1 MSSSF
6 PRNYS
11 VPRGGRIVEVTVRDR
26 DALRELRTE
35 LELLR
40 RVDWLTSRGKLS
52 HVALSE
58 DKHTSKDRREL
69 SEILAD
75 ARSPAVKACVA
86 IVDQEF
92 DDLRKELLMSV
103 VHEQAEKLAYE
114 AAESGAALDAM
125 GDAPP
130 TVEQALDAAEAE
142 LAKIAALSG
151 TAPSQPSAFQEP
163 VTVAAP
169 TPHAEPI
176 AAPPIGATV
185 ANVAAAVAVDKEIE
199 GTTGAFT
206 PERAE
211 QVVSEIEA
219 GIRKLAG
226 ILSSE
231 VHEQWKNAEAAFHQV
246 VDLRGRTE
254 QAYQNTSIIL
264 TQIAHLKEEME
275 IARDDAEV
283 TRREAKLLRDDAR
296 RAKER
301 AEVAAA
307 ACLTLGASR

>member
-1 MSSSF
+1 M
-6 PRNYS
+6 
-11 VPRGGRIVEVTVRDR
+11 EVAVGDR
-26 DALRELRTE
+26 DALRALRTE

-40 RVDWLTSRGKLS
+40 RVERMTSPGRLS
-52 HVALSE
+52 GVALSE
-58 DKHTSKDRREL
+58 AKYTSEDRREL
-69 SEILAD
+69 AEILGD
-75 ARSPAVKACVA
+75 ARSAKVQACMA

-103 VHEQAEKLAYE
+103 VHEQAEKLAHE
-114 AAESGAALDAM
+114 MAESGVAFDAV
-125 GDAPP
+125 DKAPP

-142 LAKIAALSG
+142 LAKIVALTGMSPMPEARVPESATIVTPTVEPQSTPVEAVGEAAM
-151 TAPSQPSAFQEP
+151 P
-163 VTVAAP
+163 VA
-169 TPHAEPI
+169 
-176 AAPPIGATV
+176 
-185 ANVAAAVAVDKEIE
+185 VAAAPAPAPAPAAVPQQVRSVGE
-199 GTTGAFT
+199 AFS

-231 VHEQWKNAEAAFHQV
+231 VNEQWKKAESAFHEV

-254 QAYQNTSIIL
+254 QVYQNTSTML

-283 TRREAKLLRDDAR
+283 ARREAKLLRDDTR

-301 AEVAAA
+301 AETAATTAHAAA
-307 ACLTLGASR
+307 QPAATTAH